1 MNIQT
6 LPTQFLLYNSSSKT
20 ARDRYAGFTLMTCTP
35 SQLAQPSPY
44 PKYNLENV
52 PKQPAN
58 RIIQF
63 QGKDNRWNMPAH
75 PIGIANF
82 SNPAH
87 SGSVCITFSVYDMT
101 DHFKA
106 VEHVL
111 MGNEMFAHP
120 VPILFVS
127 PSKHLVHDLFPPRS
141 VKRNITIQMMCS
153 SAVPPET
160 PNMGIVIYMNP
171 PMSVPPAIVPM
182 TPAPTPTQPL
192 PKPTIK
198 KSTEGN
204 TLCPFVVKKLLELAI
219 LTKQNTCPIT
229 LEELTLPTD
238 GQMAGV
244 AAMPCG
250 HLFSEIAIT
259 ESFRTLANRN
269 VCPQCRTSGK
279 PTLI

>member
-1 MNIQT
+1 
-6 LPTQFLLYNSSSKT
+6 
-20 ARDRYAGFTLMTCTP
+20 MT
-35 SQLAQPSPY
+35 
-44 PKYNLENV
+44 E
-52 PKQPAN
+52 
-58 RIIQF
+58 
-63 QGKDNRWNMPAH
+63 
-75 PIGIANF
+75 
-82 SNPAH
+82 
-87 SGSVCITFSVYDMT
+87 
-101 DHFKA
+101 HFKA

-120 VPILFVS
+120 VSVLFVS

-171 PMSVPPAIVPM
+171 PMSVPPMSVPPM
-182 TPAPTPTQPL
+182 SVPPMSVPPMSVPPALVPTTPAPIPTQPL

-198 KSTEGN
+198 KSAEGN

-229 LEELTLPTD
+229 LEELTMPTD
-238 GQMAGV
+238 GQKANV
-244 AAMPCG
+244 TAMPCG
-250 HLFSEIAIT
+250 HLFSNVAIQ
-259 ESFRTLANRN
+259 ESFKTLVNRN

-279 PTLI
+279 PTIL